1 MAIRTYIEDGKKYFE
16 IYVNGQNS
24 KGVRIQRKR
33 RGVETLRKAQTL
45 EFDLQ
50 RELAELREEGISY
63 RWSEW
68 FEECLKRIKTS
79 NSFSTFEDYD
89 KQLRKWVSPKFDA
102 LELKK
107 ITKMMVHTLIF
118 EDLDPKLSPHT
129 KRKILK
135 MIRRVFQ
142 MAVEDGI
149 LDRNPT
155 TGIQFRVPEVEQ
167 SVLTNTEV
175 EIFLQQARLTGH
187 RFLPMWFLALT
198 TGCRSGE
205 LMALCWTDVDFEG
218 KRISVSKQWTN
229 KTGFVPTKTQKS
241 RVVPIS
247 EDLLQYL
254 KELKLKH
261 GAEREFVLPHFI
273 EWINGEQARI
283 TREFCASIGITPV
296 SFHDL
301 RATFITNLL
310 SRGVPLAQVMA
321 IVGHSQL
328 KTTNSYLR
336 RAGVD
341 VIGATEQLGYKLPG
355 EIREANVLPFRNGN

>member
-175 EIFLQQARLTGH
+175 EIFLQQ
-187 RFLPMWFLALT
+187 
-198 TGCRSGE
+198 E
-205 LMALCWTDVDFEG
+205 
-218 KRISVSKQWTN
+218 
-229 KTGFVPTKTQKS
+229 
-241 RVVPIS
+241 
-247 EDLLQYL
+247 
-254 KELKLKH
+254 
-261 GAEREFVLPHFI
+261 
-273 EWINGEQARI
+273 
-283 TREFCASIGITPV
+283 IG
-296 SFHDL
+296 
-301 RATFITNLL
+301 RAH
-310 SRGVPLAQVMA
+310 V
-321 IVGHSQL
+321 
-328 KTTNSYLR
+328 
-336 RAGVD
+336 
-341 VIGATEQLGYKLPG
+341 
-355 EIREANVLPFRNGN
+355 